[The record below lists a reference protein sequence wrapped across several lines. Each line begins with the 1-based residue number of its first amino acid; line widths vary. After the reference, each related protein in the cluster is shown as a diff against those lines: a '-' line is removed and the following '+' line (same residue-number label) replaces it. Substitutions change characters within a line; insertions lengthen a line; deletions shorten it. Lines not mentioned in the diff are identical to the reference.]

1 MKNILIVKLTA
12 IGDVIHALP
21 VAAALKERYPKVHLT
36 WVVEP
41 AAYDIVAMNKY
52 IDEIIVF
59 RKKEFRRLG
68 GFLKNFRPLRRQL
81 RSRSYDAVLDL
92 QGLFK
97 SAAIAAQVKA
107 PLKLGTEWM
116 REGSRFVSRPVKGAH
131 ADGHIVERYLDVARE
146 LGAKAEKID
155 FGLEPGAHDKELAA
169 ARLRQAGVPEGAGY
183 AALIIGASWP
193 TKRWPAQKMAA
204 LCDWLYGKKIIPV
217 LTGGGA
223 AEAQLAGEI
232 MGLAEVPPV
241 NLVGATTLPQL
252 AAVYQGAVFAL
263 GGDTG
268 PAHLAVALGKRTLM
282 LFGPTLHERNHPA
295 GAPEDYVCA
304 GHPCRGCRRP
314 ACPKGLDCM
323 DGIALEAVTER
334 LGAWLER
341 EQGRC

>member
-21 VAAALKERYPKVHLT
+21 VAAALKQRYPQAHIT

-41 AAYDIVAMNKY
+41 IAYDIVAMNKY
-52 IDEIIVF
+52 IDEIIIF
-59 RKKEFRRLG
+59 RKKEFRHLG
-68 GFLKNFRPLRRQL
+68 GFLKNFRPLRKQL

-116 REGSRFVSRPVKGAH
+116 REGSHLVSRPVKGDH
-131 ADGHIVERYLDVARE
+131 AEGHIVERYLDVARE
-146 LGAKAEKID
+146 LGAVPEIID
-155 FGLEPGAHDKELAA
+155 FGLEPGERDRELAV
-169 ARLRQAGVPEGAGY
+169 ARLRQAGVPEGARF
-183 AALIIGASWP
+183 AALVIGASCP
-193 TKRWPAQKMAA
+193 TKRWPAKKMAA
-204 LCDWLYGKKIIPV
+204 LCDWLYEEQIIPV

-223 AEAQLAGEI
+223 AEVQLAGEI
-232 MGLAEVPPV
+232 MGLTEVPPV

-252 AAVYQGAVFAL
+252 AAVYQEAVFAV

-268 PAHLAVALGKRTLM
+268 PAHLAAALGKRTLM
-282 LFGPTLHERNHPA
+282 LFGPTLHERNYPA

-304 GHPCRGCRRP
+304 DHPCRGCRRS

-323 DGIALEAVTER
+323 DGIELKQVTER
-334 LGAWLER
+334 LAQWLKGE
-341 EQGRC
+341 